1 MTFIDKLLAYLG
13 FCPSKESAQ
22 HFRIGNKTVT
32 LKQGVAGI
40 GFILILIVSAIIYTH
55 VVIVDSSRLFFN
67 TVFGS
72 ILVIILVG
80 GQIIIARK
88 FELDLWTI
96 ARRAF
101 LGNFI
106 MVFISGAPWPGKPNN
121 YGFWFISPTD
131 GWVEIMT
138 EVLAISLMITAV
150 QVMGTGA
157 YFRWRRET
165 ERTKGEEI

>member
-1 MTFIDKLLAYLG
+1 MTFIDKLLTYLG

-22 HFRIGNKTVT
+22 HFRIGNKTIT
-32 LKQGVAGI
+32 LKQGVVGI
-40 GFILILIVSAIIYTH
+40 GFILILLVSANIIYAQ
-55 VVIVDSSRLFFN
+55 VVTVDSSWLFFN
-67 TVFGS
+67 TVFGL

-88 FELDLWTI
+88 FGYDLWTL

-106 MVFISGAPWPGKPNN
+106 LVFINGAPWPGKPHN

-131 GWVEIMT
+131 GWVEIIT

-150 QVMGTGA
+150 QVIGAGA
-157 YFRWRRET
+157 YFRWSARDS
-165 ERTKGEEI
+165 KKS

>member
-1 MTFIDKLLAYLG
+1 MTFKDKLLTYLG

-22 HFRIGNKTVT
+22 RFRIGNNTIT
-32 LKQGVAGI
+32 LKQGVVGI
-40 GFILILIVSAIIYTH
+40 GFILILLVSANIIYARAVT
-55 VVIVDSSRLFFN
+55 VDTSRLFFN
-67 TVFGS
+67 TVFGL

-88 FELDLWTI
+88 FELDLWTL

-106 MVFISGAPWPGKPNN
+106 LVFINGAPWPGKPHN
-121 YGFWFISPTD
+121 YRFWFISPTD
-131 GWVEIMT
+131 GWVEIIT

-150 QVMGTGA
+150 QVIGVGA
-157 YFRWRRET
+157 YFRWRKNKE
-165 ERTKGEEI
+165 

>member
-1 MTFIDKLLAYLG
+1 MTFKDKLLTYLG
-13 FCPSKESAQ
+13 FCPRKESAQ
-22 HFRIGNKTVT
+22 HFRIGNKTIT
-32 LKQGVAGI
+32 LKQGVVGI
-40 GFILILIVSAIIYTH
+40 GFILILLVSAIIYTH
-55 VVIVDSSRLFFN
+55 VVTVDSSRLFFN

-96 ARRAF
+96 ARRTF

-106 MVFISGAPWPGKPNN
+106 LIFINGAPWPGKPHN

-131 GWVEIMT
+131 GWVEIIT

-150 QVMGTGA
+150 QVIGVGA
-157 YFRWRRET
+157 YFRWRKNKE
-165 ERTKGEEI
+165 